1 MRNNPLPFAT
11 PLKKLDYNQ
20 EGITT
25 KKDLTKRLE
34 GFESKVL
41 KEKRTA
47 DVIKE
52 EGFESAKTKKENRKK
67 EYQKKLD
74 AAKKKSRSFNEGVL
88 DEQSDKKKQARYER
102 QAVRREEKEKRKS
115 DRRDSWADKQ
125 VLKGKYASA
134 EEAKKRFDTLQDITV
149 KSENKAKE
157 IVGPAGKT
165 AFSDSSKEEDEETID
180 QLDNGALA
188 NNFIIEN
195 VGAIENM

>member
-25 KKDLTKRLE
+25 DEDLMKRLE

-52 EGFESAKTKKENRKK
+52 EGFKSAKTKKEEGKK
-67 EYQKKLD
+67 QYQEKLD

-88 DEQSDKKKQARYER
+88 DEQSDEKKQARYER

-134 EEAKKRFDTLQDITV
+134 EEAKKRFDTLQDMTV
-149 KSENKAKE
+149 KSINRAQE
-157 IVGPAGKT
+157 ITGPAGKN
-165 AFSDSSKEEDEETID
+165 AFNDSSKETDEEVID
-180 QLDNGALA
+180 QLDYGALA
-188 NNFIIEN
+188 NNFMIKN
-195 VGAIENM
+195 VGEV